1 MKTFEY
7 LNILFIIIT
16 VILIPILKPNP
27 YNFISFISLFCLIIN
42 DLKSNNWKI
51 ENIKFKTTNILAIG
65 YWIIGIIKFRRKEK
79 IIVIN
84 RICINKKLKYLSNIF
99 L

>member
-1 MKTFEY
+1 MKKFEY

-42 DLKSNNWKI
+42 DLKLNNWKI
-51 ENIKFKTTNILAIG
+51 ENIKFKTTNTLAIG
-65 YWIIGIIKFRRKEK
+65 YWIIAIIKF
-79 IIVIN
+79 II
-84 RICINKKLKYLSNIF
+84 K
-99 L
+99 

>member
-1 MKTFEY
+1 MKKFEY

-27 YNFISFISLFCLIIN
+27 YNFISFISLFGFIIN
-42 DLKSNNWKI
+42 DLKLNNWKI

-65 YWIIGIIKFRRKEK
+65 YWIIAIIKF
-79 IIVIN
+79 IIQ
-84 RICINKKLKYLSNIF
+84 
-99 L
+99 

>member
-1 MKTFEY
+1 MKKFEY

-42 DLKSNNWKI
+42 DLKLNNWKI

-65 YWIIGIIKFRRKEK
+65 YWIYK
-79 IIVIN
+79 IY
-84 RICINKKLKYLSNIF
+84 NKVKNHFYK
-99 L
+99 

>member
-1 MKTFEY
+1 MKKFEY

-42 DLKSNNWKI
+42 DLKLNNWKI

-65 YWIIGIIKFRRKEK
+65 YWIIFIVKFIIK
-79 IIVIN
+79 
-84 RICINKKLKYLSNIF
+84 
-99 L
+99 

>member
-1 MKTFEY
+1 MKKFEY

-42 DLKSNNWKI
+42 DLKLNNWKI

-65 YWIIGIIKFRRKEK
+65 YWIIAIMKFIIK
-79 IIVIN
+79 
-84 RICINKKLKYLSNIF
+84 
-99 L
+99 

>member
-1 MKTFEY
+1 MKKFEY

-42 DLKSNNWKI
+42 DLKLNNWKI

-65 YWIIGIIKFRRKEK
+65 YWIIGIIKF
-79 IIVIN
+79 II
-84 RICINKKLKYLSNIF
+84 K
-99 L
+99 

>member
-1 MKTFEY
+1 MKKFEY

-16 VILIPILKPNP
+16 VILIPILKTNP

-42 DLKSNNWKI
+42 DLKLNNWKI

-65 YWIIGIIKFRRKEK
+65 YWVIFIIKFIIKQK
-79 IIVIN
+79 IIFIN